1 MTEKSSSEA
10 GRASGPAGVVYAD
23 YQSSKPVDPRVV
35 EAMLPYFGQTFGNA
49 ASLHGVGDAA
59 TAALEDA
66 RARVARFI
74 GADPTEIVFTSGA
87 TEANNLALI
96 GYAMRNKRKGD
107 HVIITEAEH
116 ISILNIAKYLE
127 KNGFRVTR
135 APIDLYGRVSAK
147 KLRARITDDTILVS
161 VGWASNEIGTIQPI
175 DEIAELLSGTGIV
188 LHSDIVAAEG
198 LVPIDVRTTPVGLLS
213 LSSND
218 LYGPRGLG
226 ALYVRKGVAVAPVL
240 LGGGQERGIRSGTE
254 DVGAIAGM
262 AAAADIMA
270 AEMPAEV
277 ARIKAIRDRLVERVL
292 AEIPDAHLNGHPTER
307 LPNNAHFRFD
317 AVEGEAMVLSLRDA
331 GIAASTGS
339 ACSSKT
345 LEPSHT
351 LISTGLLHEEAHGSL
366 EFTFGRFSND
376 EDVDRIMAALP
387 SVIERLRHLS
397 PLYEKS
403 TAGMTPVGEKG
414 PA

>member
-1 MTEKSSSEA
+1 MPE
-10 GRASGPAGVVYAD
+10 VVYAD

-59 TAALEDA
+59 TAALEEA
-66 RARVARFI
+66 RARVARFV
-74 GADPTEIVFTSGA
+74 GAEPAEIIFTSGA

-107 HVIITEAEH
+107 HIIITEAEH

-135 APIDLYGRVSAK
+135 APIDLYGRVSPK

-175 DEIAELLSGTGIV
+175 EEIAELLSGTGIV
-188 LHSDIVAAEG
+188 LHSDAVAAEG
-198 LVPIDVRTTPVGLLS
+198 LVPIDVGKTHVGLLS

-226 ALYVRKGVAVAPVL
+226 ALYARKGVAVAPVL

-254 DVGAIAGM
+254 DVAAIAGM

-277 ARIKAIRDRLVERVL
+277 ARIKAIRDRLVDRVL
-292 AEIPDAHLNGHPTER
+292 TEIPDSHLNGHPTER

-366 EFTFGRFSND
+366 EFTFGRFSKD
-376 EDVDRIMAALP
+376 DDVDRIMAALP
-387 SVIERLRHLS
+387 GVIARLRELS
-397 PLYEKS
+397 PLYQKS
-403 TAGMTPVGEKG
+403 PVGEKG

>member
-1 MTEKSSSEA
+1 M
-10 GRASGPAGVVYAD
+10 PDVVYAD

-66 RARVARFI
+66 RARVGRFF
-74 GADPTEIVFTSGA
+74 GAQPSEIVFTSGA

-96 GYAMRNKRKGD
+96 GYALRNKRKGD

-135 APIDLYGRVSAK
+135 VPIDLYGRVSVK

-175 DEIAELLSGTGIV
+175 EEIAEQLAGTGIV
-188 LHSDIVAAEG
+188 LHSDAVAAEG
-198 LVPIDVRTTPVGLLS
+198 LVPIDVSKLPIGMLT

-254 DVGAIAGM
+254 DVAAIAGM

-277 ARIKAIRDRLVERVL
+277 ARIKAIRDRLVARVL
-292 AEIPDAHLNGHPTER
+292 SEVPDSHLNGTPPDHPSGR

-351 LISTGLLHEEAHGSL
+351 LISCGLLHEEAHGSL
-366 EFTFGRFSND
+366 EFTFGRFSTE

-387 SVIERLRHLS
+387 GVIARLRELS
-397 PLYEKS
+397 PLYQK
-403 TAGMTPVGEKG
+403 TPATEKG